1 MAGARPDLLG
11 KTKSLAPHHCDVI
24 IEKQEESASIDD
36 INNMPGQL
44 ISDKDQRRRGNGRSI
59 DLDTNAAL
67 AVEDP
72 EKNNP

>member
-11 KTKSLAPHHCDVI
+11 KNKSLAPHHCDVI

-36 INNMPGQL
+36 INNIPGQL
-44 ISDKDQRRRGNGRSI
+44 ISDEDQRRGNGKSI

-67 AVEDP
+67 VEDP
-72 EKNNP
+72 EKNN

>member
-11 KTKSLAPHHCDVI
+11 RTKSLAPHHCDVI

-36 INNMPGQL
+36 TNNIPGQL
-44 ISDKDQRRRGNGRSI
+44 VSDKDQRGENGKSV
-59 DLDTNAAL
+59 DLETNVAL

-72 EKNNP
+72 EKSN